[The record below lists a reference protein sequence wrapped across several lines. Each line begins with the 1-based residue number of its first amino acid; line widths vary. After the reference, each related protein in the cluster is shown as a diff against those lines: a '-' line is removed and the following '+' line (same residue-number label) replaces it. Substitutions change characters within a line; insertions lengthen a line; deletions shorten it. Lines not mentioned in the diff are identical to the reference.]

1 MSREKTHIPFVDL
14 KAQCETLKDEVTE
27 AIRSVLDS
35 ARFIGGESLE
45 AFERDF
51 AAYCQVRYA
60 RGMANGTDALH
71 LALRALGIGHGDE
84 VITTAYTF
92 IATAAAIIATGARP
106 VFVDINP
113 DTYTIDPNM
122 IEHALTGRTRAIVPV
137 HLFGQPADMDPI
149 NDIARRR
156 RLYVVEDAAQAHGA
170 EYQGVRTGALGD
182 IACFSFYPAK
192 NLGAYGDGG
201 AVTTNNTAIAE
212 RIERLRDHGR
222 TTHYIHAEIGF
233 NSRLDALQAAV
244 LRIKLRRLDEWN
256 ANRRRAAEWYAAE
269 LAQSRIKTPFVRH
282 GSTHVYH
289 LYVIAT
295 NERDAMRSKL
305 DEAGVATG
313 IHYPLPLHLQP
324 ALTHLGYR
332 RGDLPGCEAMA
343 ARSLSLPMFP
353 ELGRD
358 QVRHIGALTRAAAE
372 QDSHK
377 ELRVKSTY
385 SRAALRAKAQRL
397 GDESNQ
403 RMGGRQN

>member
-1 MSREKTHIPFVDL
+1 MHIPFVDL
-14 KAQCETLKDEVTE
+14 KAQYETLKDEVAE
-27 AIRSVLDS
+27 AIRGILDS
-35 ARFIGGESLE
+35 AQFIGGEAVAS
-45 AFERDF
+45 FERDF

-60 RGMANGTDALH
+60 RGVASGTDALH

-84 VITTAYTF
+84 VITTANTF
-92 IATAAAIIATGARP
+92 MATAAAIVATGARP
-106 VFVDINP
+106 VFVDIDP
-113 DTYTIDPNM
+113 DSYTIDPSM
-122 IEHALTGRTRAIVPV
+122 IERALTGRTRAIVPV
-137 HLFGQPADMDPI
+137 HLFGQPADMGPI
-149 NDIARRR
+149 KEIARRR
-156 RLYVVEDAAQAHGA
+156 ALYVVEDAAQAHGA

-182 IACFSFYPAK
+182 VGCFSFYPAK

-201 AVTTNNTAIAE
+201 AVTTNSAAIAE

-222 TTHYIHAEIGF
+222 TTHHSHAEIGF

-244 LRIKLRRLDEWN
+244 LQIKLRRLDEWN
-256 ANRRRAAEWYAAE
+256 ASRRRAAEWYAAE
-269 LAQSRIKTPFVRH
+269 LAQSGIKTPFVRQ

-324 ALTHLGYR
+324 ALAHLGYR
-332 RGDLPGCEAMA
+332 RGDLPCCEAMA

-358 QVRHIGALTRAAAE
+358 QVRRIAAIARAAAE
-372 QDSHK
+372 RDGHK
-377 ELRVKSTY
+377 KLQRKSTY
-385 SRAALRAKAQRL
+385 SRAARF
-397 GDESNQ
+397 
-403 RMGGRQN
+403 